1 MIKGFKKLKAVFG
14 GHSGHPLA
22 DAEGQRQAL
31 ADLPLSAPLKTL
43 QEVIVW
49 LESLAATEEVPV
61 DRRFDIVRQFEA
73 VMQPLWRHLLALY
86 FQNLSLHRV
95 EVETLWTSAHRFW
108 SLAADAYEL
117 CGQQLARQ
125 TDREMQAGVATH
137 ALGALRMQ
145 FKWRCFC
152 YGPIPGDTWS
162 RMGRILLAA
171 ESLGLDVQQVDQTT
185 ARDKRSV
192 RAEYVMAVASQVAA
206 MDCLHPVEM
215 EIAERLITYCQP
227 AFVFGPDAERE
238 SVYWVDPA
246 TDLPP
251 QRLARL
257 PATLCETQ
265 RFFRPAGA
273 SEMLLTLTQQL
284 GQGVLPD
291 GLNLG
296 GEYAP
301 RVLQGVIRHLMGHLA
316 AVPPQRRHIRHAVAN
331 QMNVRLGLEP
341 VSAIFSSAGLSPAP
355 AERWLV
361 ENVSQGGFGARLQ
374 RVDGNTISVGT
385 LLAVQP
391 EGGANWLVG
400 VVRRC
405 QRRPNGEVDVGIE
418 TLARRAETMHFVP
431 MARAAGRNMGMVQG
445 LVLREGADPAE
456 WRVVLPHATYDP
468 RDALAYVDADGR
480 LQRLAPVGLI
490 GRGSDYELAAYRPQ
504 GL

>member
-1 MIKGFKKLKAVFG
+1 MIKGFAKLKAVFG
-14 GHSGHPLA
+14 VPSGHPLA
-22 DAEGQRQAL
+22 DAAGLRQAL

-49 LESLAATEEVPV
+49 LDSLATAQEVPPEQ
-61 DRRFDIVRQFEA
+61 RFGILCQFET

-86 FQNLSLHRV
+86 FQNLNLHRA
-95 EVETLWTSAHRFW
+95 EVEGLWTAAHRFW

-117 CGQQLARQ
+117 CGQQLGKQA
-125 TDREMQAGVATH
+125 DRNVQAAVATH
-137 ALGALRMQ
+137 AMGALRMQ
-145 FKWRCFC
+145 FKWRSFC

-171 ESLGLDVQQVDQTT
+171 EATTLDLLQVDLTS

-206 MDCLHPVEM
+206 LDCLHPVEM
-215 EIAERLITYCQP
+215 EIADRLITYCQP

-238 SVYWVDPA
+238 SVYWVDPE
-246 TDLPP
+246 TEQPP

-257 PATLCETQ
+257 PTTLCATQ
-265 RFFRPAGA
+265 RFFRPGGA

-284 GQGVLPD
+284 GQGVIPQ

-296 GEYAP
+296 GDYAP

-316 AVPPQRRHIRHAVAN
+316 AVPPQRRHVRHAVAN
-331 QMNVRLGLEP
+331 QMNVRLGLAP
-341 VSAIFSSAGLSPAP
+341 VSAIFASAALSPAP

-391 EGGANWLVG
+391 EGGSNWLVG

-405 QRRPNGEVDVGIE
+405 QRRPTGEVDVGIE
-418 TLARRAETMHFVP
+418 TLARRAETMQFVP
-431 MARAAGRNMGMVQG
+431 MARATGPHTGVVQG
-445 LVLREGADPAE
+445 VVLREGGNPSE
-456 WRVVLPHATYDP
+456 WRVVLPRATYDA
-468 RDALAYVDADGR
+468 RDALAYVDEAGR
-480 LQRLAPVGLI
+480 LQRLAPLGLI

-504 GL
+504 MA